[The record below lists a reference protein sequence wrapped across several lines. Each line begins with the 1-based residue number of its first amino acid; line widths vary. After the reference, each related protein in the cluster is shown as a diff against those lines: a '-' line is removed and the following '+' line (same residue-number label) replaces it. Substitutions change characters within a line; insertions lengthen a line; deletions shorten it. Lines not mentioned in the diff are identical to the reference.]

1 MGTTTLKDYGRS
13 SERHG
18 DIPFYYGFPFRFW
31 FGEHQLAPEDVETWC
46 RENCLG
52 FYKTVSYTHKSS
64 TRIKGQPSRFDTK
77 VVFIDK
83 IYLADEADAMRV
95 KLQFDVRDEVV
106 KRPER
111 IKARRKKRKVVK
123 A

>member
-52 FYKTVSYTHKSS
+52 YYKTVSYTHKNSI
-64 TRIKGQPSRFDTK
+64 RLRNGKFDTK
-77 VVFIDK
+77 VIFVDK
-83 IYLADEADAMRV
+83 IYLGDETDAMRIKLAFSV
-95 KLQFDVRDEVV
+95 KDTVI

-111 IKARRKKRKVVK
+111 LKARRKKRKVVK